1 MSLLTMFKP
10 KTSAVVSELAETP
23 QAAAPAGESLED
35 VLLELA
41 KWGCP
46 YLHCHRDGEW
56 SARVDAN
63 ITPLG
68 AKFEVRSE
76 FTHKTPMTAALQC
89 RERLLAAVKTIGGAA

>member
-1 MSLLTMFKP
+1 MSVLALFKP
-10 KTSAVVSELAETP
+10 GRSEDAAQP
-23 QAAAPAGESLED
+23 QATDLQG

-41 KWGCP
+41 KWGQP
-46 YLHCHRDGEW
+46 RVGQFKDGEW
-56 SARVDAN
+56 HCTVDAN

-76 FTHKTPMTAALQC
+76 YSCKTPTEAALQC

>member
-1 MSLLTMFKP
+1 MNLAIFKP
-10 KTSAVVSELAETP
+10 KTSATAPAPAETP
-23 QAAAPAGESLED
+23 QPAGETLED
-35 VLLELA
+35 VLMELA

-46 YLHCHRDGEW
+46 RLHCHRDGEW
-56 SARVDAN
+56 SAMVDAN

-76 FTHKTPMTAALQC
+76 FSCKTPTQAALQC

>member
-1 MSLLTMFKP
+1 MNLSIFKP
-10 KTSAVVSELAETP
+10 KTSAASAAPTETP
-23 QAAAPAGESLED
+23 APAGESLED

-76 FTHKTPMTAALQC
+76 FNCKTPMQAALQC

>member
-1 MSLLTMFKP
+1 MNLSIFKP
-10 KTSAVVSELAETP
+10 KTPAVASEPVQTARPAE
-23 QAAAPAGESLED
+23 EFLED
-35 VLLELA
+35 VLLDLA

-46 YLHCHRDGEW
+46 YLHCHNDGEW
-56 SARVDAN
+56 SLRVDAN

-76 FTHKTPMTAALQC
+76 FNCKTPMAAALQC